1 MLVSVVFLV
10 VYLWRKP
17 AVVNGDFVA
26 ALAFGLVEGVVGTGI
41 QAGECILG
49 VGDGA
54 ADAQGDGMVLGA
66 VVDGR
71 GNGVTDSFTELLRV
85 VFGWDIGKVQAE
97 FIAPHAADD
106 IRMADMLTKNLYD
119 VLQDFIPGLMAGGI
133 VDGLKIIDIQHD
145 KGTGNPFF

>member
-1 MLVSVVFLV
+1 MVSVVFLIV
-10 VYLWRKP
+10 SFRRKT
-17 AVVNGDFVA
+17 AVIDGDFVA
-26 ALAFGLVEGVVGTGI
+26 ALPLGLVEGVVGAGVE
-41 QAGECILG
+41 AGEGILWM
-49 VGDGA
+49 GDGA
-54 ADAQGDGMVLGA
+54 ANAHGDRVFLRA
-66 VVDGR
+66 IVDGR
-71 GNGVTDSFTELLRV
+71 RYYVTDAFAKLFGV